1 MRRAGVIPASMSA
14 LALGVGLLAGP
25 APAATPGSP
34 EAEEQSPAAPLAKAP
49 AVPSTPGPS
58 GGSALALDQAIQ
70 AALAR
75 NPQVMAAGEA
85 VTAAQQAAVAAR
97 AGFAPTVSASAVG
110 GLGTSTTSATSTGA
124 SAPLSSP
131 SATGSL
137 SLGATLPVYDGG
149 VNRATVES
157 AEAALAS
164 AQAALHQ
171 VRQDTT
177 LAVATAFF
185 SVLAA
190 ERLTSVQEA
199 LLAQAESQLALSQA
213 QVRVGVAPQSDVIQV
228 QAQVAQAQ
236 VNLLGA
242 RSQIATAKA
251 SLQGAIGVDAAA
263 PVEVQEPA
271 APSLAVTVTAD
282 AAMAA
287 AEANRPEVAKAEA
300 AVQLDQAALDLA
312 RVNAGPQV
320 SVAVG
325 TAYTPVSTSPLLAN
339 SMSYGLT
346 ATISLPVFDSG
357 KGQAGIASAQA
368 TLRSAQAQREAIR
381 VSVRQDAYQA
391 YLASVQDAATITATQ
406 AAQAAADAAL
416 RVAQGRYR
424 AGVGT
429 IVEVITAQAQA
440 AQADVNGVNALYT
453 YESALA
459 TFRHAEGVPVV
470 ASAQGGAQ

>member
-1 MRRAGVIPASMSA
+1 MSA
-14 LALGVGLLAGP
+14 LALGLGLLAGP

-34 EAEEQSPAAPLAKAP
+34 AIEEQSPAPPLAQAP
-49 AVPSTPGPS
+49 AVPPAPGPS
-58 GGSALALDQAIQ
+58 EGSAFALDQAIQ

-75 NPQVMAAGEA
+75 NPQVVAAGEA
-85 VTAAQQAAVAAR
+85 VTAAQQAVLAAR

-110 GLGTSTTSATSTGA
+110 GLGTSTSSATSTGA

-137 SLGATLPVYDGG
+137 SLGASLPVYDGG
-149 VNRATVES
+149 LNRTAVES

-164 AQAALHQ
+164 AQAALRQ

-213 QVRVGVAPQSDVIQV
+213 QVRAGVAPQSDVIQA

-242 RSQIATAKA
+242 RSQIATGKA
-251 SLQGAIGVDAAA
+251 SLQGAIGGDAAA

-271 APSLAVTVTAD
+271 APPLAVTVTAD

-287 AEANRPEVAKAEA
+287 AETNRPEVAKAEA

-320 SVAVG
+320 SIGVG

-416 RVAQGRYR
+416 QAAQGRYR

-440 AQADVNGVNALYT
+440 AQADVNAVNALYT

-459 TFRHAEGVPVV
+459 TLRHAEGVPVV
-470 ASAQGGAQ
+470 AGAQGGAQ